1 MGRKAAIA
9 ALLDRALEGGR
20 SVELWLRLNGGRRT
34 VYIRDRQ
41 GKGQNVKKWG
51 ERAAMLGRGG

>member
-41 GKGQNVKKWG
+41 GKGQNVKKWR
-51 ERAAMLGRGG
+51 ERAAMLWRGG

>member
-51 ERAAMLGRGG
+51 ERAAMLWRGG